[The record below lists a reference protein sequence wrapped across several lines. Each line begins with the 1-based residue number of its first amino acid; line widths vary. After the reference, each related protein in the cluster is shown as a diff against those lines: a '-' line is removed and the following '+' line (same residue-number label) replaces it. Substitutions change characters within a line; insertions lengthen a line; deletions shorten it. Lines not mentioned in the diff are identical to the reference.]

1 MRSRAKAAGHAIH
14 PMLIVFP
21 LGLLSTAVIFDI
33 IYLITDRT
41 GFSVASGYI
50 MGAGI
55 IGGLIA
61 AVFGL
66 IDWMAIP
73 PNTRAKRVGTLHG
86 VGNVV
91 VTLLFAGSWFA
102 RSGADQWRPN
112 ALALVLSFAGVALA
126 VVTAWLGGELVERLG
141 VGVDDNAG
149 LDAPSSLHTAH

>member
-1 MRSRAKAAGHAIH
+1 MGHAIH

-41 GFSVASGYI
+41 GFSIAAGYT

-55 IGGLIA
+55 IGGLVA
-61 AVFGL
+61 ALFGL

-73 PNTRAKRVGTLHG
+73 ANTRAKRVGTLHG

-91 VTLLFAGSWFA
+91 VTLLFLGSWLA
-102 RSGADQWRPN
+102 RAGVDQWRPG
-112 ALALVLSFAGVALA
+112 ALALILSFAGLVLA
-126 VVTAWLGGELVERLG
+126 TVTAWLGGELVERLG

-149 LDAPSSLHTAH
+149 LNAPSSLHAAPR